1 MTNTNQPEQRKVKS
15 AVQVSETYSGP
26 LPPPEALAKYDQVVP
41 GAAERI
47 LQMAEKE
54 MQHRHENEKHLAKS
68 VTRTAIVSI
77 IFAFLSVIILSSLVF
92 YALYK
97 NFDTVAASIAVGA
110 IATVAGIFI
119 SVRHKKIADKKV

>member
-1 MTNTNQPEQRKVKS
+1 MHMKNINQPNVKS
-15 AVQVSETYSGP
+15 SVQVSETYSGP
-26 LPPPEALAKYDQVVP
+26 LPPPEALARYDQIVP

-47 LQMAEKE
+47 LCMAENE
-54 MQHRHENEKHLAKS
+54 MKHRHENESHLSRS

-97 NFDTVAASIAVGA
+97 NFDTVAASIAVGS
-110 IATVAGIFI
+110 IAAVAGIFI
-119 SVRHKKIADKKV
+119 SVKVTRKKQ